1 MRVAITGST
10 GLIGSALAS
19 SLRQSGD
26 TVVSLVRRQPSGAG
40 EVRFDPA
47 ADKGGLRPEDLDGV
61 DAVVHLAGAPIA
73 AGRWSQARKQEI
85 RDSRI
90 GSTTAIA
97 GAVAA
102 AGIPV
107 LLSGSAIGWYGDTGD
122 RVVDE
127 SAPSGTGFLA
137 TVVRDWE
144 TAAEPAIAAGA
155 RVATLRSGVVLS
167 AKGGM
172 LPQMLLPFRL
182 GLGAKFGAG
191 HQYISWIELTD
202 HIRAL
207 RFLLDRDDQSGPV
220 NLTAPNPATNA
231 QLTKAL
237 AATLRRP
244 ALFSVPAG
252 ALKLALG
259 EMSTELLSSCRAVPA
274 RLQEAGFEFRYP
286 ALGPALAA
294 AIAGTSAA

>member
-1 MRVAITGST
+1 
-10 GLIGSALAS
+10 
-19 SLRQSGD
+19 
-26 TVVSLVRRQPSGAG
+26 
-40 EVRFDPA
+40 
-47 ADKGGLRPEDLDGV
+47 
-61 DAVVHLAGAPIA
+61 
-73 AGRWSQARKQEI
+73 
-85 RDSRI
+85 
-90 GSTTAIA
+90 
-97 GAVAA
+97 
-102 AGIPV
+102 
-107 LLSGSAIGWYGDTGD
+107 
-122 RVVDE
+122 
-127 SAPSGTGFLA
+127 
-137 TVVRDWE
+137 
-144 TAAEPAIAAGA
+144 
-155 RVATLRSGVVLS
+155 
-167 AKGGM
+167 M

-244 ALFSVPAG
+244 ALFPVQAG

-294 AIAGTSAA
+294 AIAGHVSGLTAVTGGRNPLRLPAAWRCCPRAAPPARTAGR